1 MKKTLTLILFLFTTF
16 SPILAQLSI
25 VGSKDYG
32 RLYNLL
38 YDPVVQNRIYATT
51 IRNHIVISNDNGL
64 NWEIFYSFPTTNNKE
79 IKKLKF
85 HNSSQFSFILNG
97 DSHENK
103 IYILDIA
110 TKEIVQEYS
119 IPIPEN
125 SDGSTIFSYYFY
137 DDDTVIVNQWYGFF
151 GAVRAKV
158 YYTNDTGLHWDM
170 IYYNGD
176 YGYIFPNF
184 VAISPS
190 NPEKLYIARVGGL
203 DSDDYGGL
211 FISENAGQTWEEKL
225 SGSDLGPIVFHPNNP
240 NDILIGTWLG
250 SSSYTHLY
258 RSLDNGDNWNDVFPE
273 LSSEMS
279 NGILDLQYNPSD
291 NKNIIA
297 LGVNEIMRTYDNFQ
311 TKEVIQYENDMFNT
325 DNYYFGVSASFNPF
339 NTNQLVLA
347 VNDYPLMTSDG
358 GASVSRIENKYF
370 FSQNGQLNIFKNET
384 SKHLYYAVQN
394 GFSHRDL
401 NTQIE
406 TPHNILPL
414 QFLPNVLSKFYCDK
428 YIEGRVYAANQG
440 FNFSSFAVSNDHGAT
455 FFGVQSPSLYIH
467 KIVSKPEN
475 SNILFCSL
483 SNDYENCSLEMFDIT
498 DVENVQQTS
507 IDLPIEGFLS
517 DIHFDV
523 DNTSVMWVTLGNRI
537 YKTSDYGQNWELQ
550 SNGLEGFSG
559 RINQITQNPVNTSQL
574 SIATTE
580 GIFTSVDNGNNWYQI
595 SNFIVNYVEH
605 SDTNNDYIVAIT
617 YGGEHNDEIIDF
629 TLRYSNDAGVTWQ
642 QVPYQDLLYI
652 FSDQKNA
659 TVDFNGDTAD
669 VYIGTYDLG
678 ILKYTINF
686 DALANPIFDSKKEYD
701 ILPNPV
707 EDILTI
713 QTLKNVSDLSVY
725 DLQGKKVEVDKLSAN
740 SIDVSRL
747 SKGVYIVKIKNDDK
761 EAFSSKF
768 IKR

>member
-1 MKKTLTLILFLFTTF
+1 MKKLLSILLLLLCQF
-16 SPILAQLSI
+16 SFAQLEI
-25 VGSKDYG
+25 IGSKEYG
-32 RLYNLL
+32 RLYNLI

-85 HNSSQFSFILNG
+85 HNSNQFSFTLNG

-103 IYILDIA
+103 IYIIDIA
-110 TKEIVQEYS
+110 TKEIVWEYS

-125 SDGSTIFSYYFY
+125 SDGSAIYSYYFY
-137 DDDTVIVNQWYGFF
+137 DDDTVIVNQWYGIL

-158 YYTNDTGLHWDM
+158 YYTNSKGLNWDM

-190 NPEKLYIARVGGL
+190 NPEKLYIARLGGL

-211 FISENAGQTWEEKL
+211 LISENAGQAWEEKL

-250 SSSYTHLY
+250 SGSYTHLY

-273 LSSEMS
+273 LSSEML

-291 NKNIIA
+291 NNNIVA

-311 TKEVIQYENDMFNT
+311 TKEVIQYENDMYNPN
-325 DNYYFGVSASFNPF
+325 NYFFGVSASFNPF
-339 NTNQLVLA
+339 NTSQLVLA
-347 VNDYPLMTSDG
+347 TNDYPLMTSNG

-370 FSQNGQLNIFKNET
+370 LSQNGQLNIFKNET

-401 NTQIE
+401 ATQNE
-406 TPHNILPL
+406 TPHNIFPL
-414 QFLPNVLSKFYCDK
+414 QFLPNVVSKFYCDK

-440 FNFSSFAVSNDHGAT
+440 FDFSNFAVSNDHGAT
-455 FFGVQSPSLYIH
+455 FFGVQSPSLYLH

-483 SNDYENCSLEMFDIT
+483 SNDYEDCNLEMFDIT
-498 DVENVQQTS
+498 DIENVQQTS
-507 IDLPIEGFLS
+507 IVLPIDGFLS

-523 DNTSVMWVTLGNRI
+523 NDTSVMWVALGNRI
-537 YKTSDYGQNWELQ
+537 YKTSDYGENWELQ
-550 SNGLEGFSG
+550 SNGLEELNSSD
-559 RINQITQNPVNTSQL
+559 RINQITQNLVDNSQL
-574 SIATTE
+574 TIATTK
-580 GIFTSVDNGNNWYQI
+580 GIFTSVDNGNSWYQI
-595 SNFIVNYVEH
+595 SSFIVNYVEH
-605 SDTNNDYIVAIT
+605 SDTNSDYIVAIT
-617 YGGEHNDEIIDF
+617 YGGGHNEQIIDF

-642 QVPYQDLLYI
+642 QIPYQDLLYI

-669 VYIGTYDLG
+669 VYVGTYDLG
-678 ILKYTINF
+678 VLKYTIDLTTLGQSEFENN
-686 DALANPIFDSKKEYD
+686 LNVITS
-701 ILPNPV
+701 PNPAKNIINV
-707 EDILTI
+707 QTTETI
-713 QTLKNVSDLSVY
+713 KEVSVY
-725 DLQGKKVEVDKLSAN
+725 NLLGKKVTVNQLSTN
-740 SIDVSRL
+740 SIDVSNL
-747 SKGVYIVKIKNDDK
+747 AQGVYIIKVMNEDDK
-761 EAFSSKF
+761 MFSSKF
-768 IKR
+768 IKE

>member
-32 RLYNLL
+32 RLYNLI

-85 HNSSQFSFILNG
+85 HNSNQFSFTLNG
-97 DSHENK
+97 YSHENK
-103 IYILDIA
+103 IYIMDIA
-110 TKEIVQEYS
+110 TKEIVWEYS

-125 SDGSTIFSYYFY
+125 SDSSAIYSYYFY
-137 DDDTVIVNQWYGFF
+137 DDDTVIVNQWYGIL
-151 GAVRAKV
+151 GAIRARV
-158 YYTNDTGLHWDM
+158 YYTNSKGLNWDM

-190 NPEKLYIARVGGL
+190 NPEKLYIARLGGL
-203 DSDDYGGL
+203 DPDDYGGL

-258 RSLDNGDNWNDVFPE
+258 RSLDNGDNWNDVFPD

-291 NKNIIA
+291 NNNIVA

-311 TKEVIQYENDMFNT
+311 TKEVIQYENDMYNPN
-325 DNYYFGVSASFNPF
+325 NYFFGVSASFNPF
-339 NTNQLVLA
+339 NTSQLVLA

-401 NTQIE
+401 ATQNE
-406 TPHNILPL
+406 TPHNIFPL
-414 QFLPNVLSKFYCDK
+414 QFSPNVMSKFYCDK

-440 FNFSSFAVSNDHGAT
+440 SDFSNFAVSNDHGAT
-455 FFGVQSPSLYIH
+455 FFGVQSPSLHLH

-475 SNILFCSL
+475 PNILFCSL
-483 SNDYENCSLEMFDIT
+483 SDDYENCSLQMFDIT
-498 DVENVQQTS
+498 DIENVQQTN
-507 IDLPIEGFLS
+507 IVLPIEGFLS

-537 YKTSDYGQNWELQ
+537 YKTIDYGQNWELQ

-580 GIFTSVDNGNNWYQI
+580 GIFTSIDNGNSWYQI
-595 SNFIVNYVEH
+595 SSFIVNYVEH
-605 SDTNNDYIVAIT
+605 SDTNSDYIVAIT
-617 YGGEHNDEIIDF
+617 YGGEHNEQVIDF

-642 QVPYQDLLYI
+642 QIPYQDLLYI

-678 ILKYTINF
+678 VLKYTINF
-686 DALANPIFDSKKEYD
+686 DSLANPIFESKREFD
-701 ILPNPV
+701 IRPNPV

-713 QTLKNVSDLSVY
+713 QALKKVNDLSVY
-725 DLQGKKVEVDKLSAN
+725 DLLGKKIEVAKLSAN
-740 SIDVSRL
+740 SIDVSKL
-747 SKGVYIVKIKNDDK
+747 SKGVYIVKIENDAN
-761 EAFSSKF
+761 EVFSSKF